1 MNSLVQTI
9 IKQLDSLNSARV
21 DDLYFYLDGNIFSVA
36 FNTRWLY
43 YERITRSEFLSEI
56 DELKKLFDRFLNV
69 YPEFKLYLNDK
80 QIIYKLWYTEDKSY
94 SFTICEEKNGTIY
107 WSPNIKEL

>member
-1 MNSLVQTI
+1 MNTLVQTI
-9 IKQLDSLNSARV
+9 IKQLASLNSARV
-21 DDLYFYLDGNIFSVA
+21 DDLCFYLNGNTLSVGI
-36 FNTRWLY
+36 NTKWLY
-43 YERITRSEFLSEI
+43 FDRISRSEFLSEI

-107 WSPNIKEL
+107 WSPNIKE